1 MEIQSIGGLPAHPL
15 IVHMPVVLVPL
26 AAIGAVLMAIRPS
39 WRRALAIPTAV
50 LATVA
55 AIATQLAIGSGEALE
70 ESVPRSDLI
79 ETHSQIAEQARPFV
93 FLFALVL
100 IAVAALDW
108 YARRQDTSSTPSVP
122 APEVDADADAGDV
135 QVVTRQRQTARPR
148 TATAA
153 IVLSVLSVLL
163 GIGAT
168 VQVYRTGHSGAK
180 ATWDGATEQTDS
192 TGWLKPG
199 GDEGGG
205 SVTTAPERGESGEAG
220 ESGGG

>member
-1 MEIQSIGGLPAHPL
+1 MEIPSIGGLPAHPL

-50 LATVA
+50 IATVA

-70 ESVPRSDLI
+70 HSVRKSDLI

-108 YARRQDTSSTPSVP
+108 YSRRQESSSAPKAQDDT
-122 APEVDADADAGDV
+122 AAGDV

-180 ATWDGATEQTDS
+180 ATWNETTEQRDS
-192 TGWLKPG
+192 TGWLRPSG
-199 GDEGGG
+199 GEGGEGGG
-205 SVTTAPERGESGEAG
+205 TASTVPERGESGESG